1 MQSSAAQTLAL
12 NALTHIAGD
21 GEILVRFLKISGI
34 EPEDLRHRAGDP
46 ELLAAVIDFVLS
58 DEDLCT
64 GFLVAEGIDAKVL
77 HAARRALPGA
87 PED

>member
-12 NALTHIAGD
+12 NALIHIASD
-21 GEILVRFLKISGI
+21 DQTLARFLKISGL
-34 EPEDLRHRAGDP
+34 EPEDLRQRAADP
-46 ELLAAVIDFVLS
+46 ELLAAVIDFLLS
-58 DEDLCT
+58 DENLCT
-64 GFLVAEGIDAKVL
+64 GFLAAKRIDPKTL

>member
-21 GEILVRFLKISGI
+21 GEILGRFLKISGL
-34 EPEDLRHRAGDP
+34 EPDDLRQRASDP
-46 ELLAAVIDFVLS
+46 ELLAAVMDFLLS
-58 DEDLCT
+58 DEGLCT
-64 GFLVAEGIDAKVL
+64 GFLATEGIDAKVL

-87 PED
+87 PEG

>member
-21 GEILVRFLKISGI
+21 AEILARFLRISGL
-34 EPEDLRHRAGDP
+34 EPDDLRQRAGDP
-46 ELLAAVIDFVLS
+46 ELLAAVIDFLLS
-58 DEDLCT
+58 DEALCT
-64 GFLVAEGIDAKVL
+64 GFLAAEGIDPKML

-87 PED
+87 AES

>member
-21 GEILVRFLKISGI
+21 GQILARFLKISGL
-34 EPEDLRHRAGDP
+34 EPDDLRQRAGDP
-46 ELLAAVIDFVLS
+46 ELLAAVIDFLLS
-58 DEDLCT
+58 DESLCT
-64 GFLVAEGIDAKVL
+64 GFLAAERIDAKML

>member
-21 GEILVRFLKISGI
+21 GQILARFLKISGL
-34 EPEDLRHRAGDP
+34 EPDDLRQRAGDP
-46 ELLAAVIDFVLS
+46 ELLAAVIDFLLS
-58 DEDLCT
+58 DESLCT
-64 GFLVAEGIDAKVL
+64 GFLAAKRIDPKML

>member
-12 NALTHIAGD
+12 NALAHLAGD
-21 GEILVRFLKISGI
+21 GEILARFLRISGL
-34 EPEDLRHRAGDP
+34 EPDDLRQRAGDP

-58 DEDLCT
+58 DENLCT
-64 GFLVAEGIDAKVL
+64 GFLAAERIDAKML

-87 PED
+87 PES

>member
-21 GEILVRFLKISGI
+21 GDILGRFLKISGL
-34 EPEDLRHRAGDP
+34 EPDDLRHRAGDP
-46 ELLAAVIDFVLS
+46 ELLAAVIDFLLS
-58 DEDLCT
+58 DESLCT
-64 GFLVAEGIDAKVL
+64 SLLAAERIDAKTL

-87 PED
+87 AED

>member
-21 GEILVRFLKISGI
+21 AEILARFLQISGL
-34 EPEDLRHRAGDP
+34 EPDDLRQRAGDP
-46 ELLAAVIDFVLS
+46 ELLAAVIDFLLS
-58 DEDLCT
+58 DETLCT
-64 GFLVAEGIDAKVL
+64 GFLAAEGLDAKAL

-87 PED
+87 TES